1 MASQTSDGPL
11 RYQARGSY
19 TASVGT
25 WAPRPRDFIGVR
37 GPDAP
42 DFVQRLV
49 SNDVAALAPGEA
61 CDALLLTPK
70 ARVIAPLRIVRRGED
85 DFLLLTERGLGE
97 TVRAHFLRAR
107 FAAKVD
113 VEPEQHE
120 SVVLL
125 GSRNGTGIAAP
136 EYGDAAW
143 EQLDTSPPGEPAD
156 EDELERLRIGAAAP
170 AWGRELDDRVL
181 PAEAGLVERA
191 VSLQKGCFPGQEP
204 IARLHYRGHVNRR
217 LRRLSI
223 AADAPPAY
231 DAEIR
236 EGDRVV
242 GRVTSAVVADGGVLA
257 LGYVRTEVA
266 ENAALTVD
274 GRPARLV

>member
-1 MASQTSDGPL
+1 
-11 RYQARGSY
+11 
-19 TASVGT
+19 VGT
-25 WAPRPRDFIGVR
+25 WAPRPRDFVAVR

-42 DFVQRLV
+42 DLVQRLV

-61 CDALLLTPK
+61 CDALLLTAK
-70 ARVIAPLRIVRRGED
+70 ARVIAPLRVLRRADD
-85 DFLLLTERGLGE
+85 DFLLLTERGLGD

-107 FAAKVD
+107 FAAKVE
-113 VEPEQHE
+113 VEPEQHA

-125 GSRNGTGIAAP
+125 GSRNGAHIAAP
-136 EYGDAAW
+136 EYGDEAW
-143 EQLDTSPPGEPAD
+143 EQLDTPPPGEPVDAH
-156 EDELERLRIGAAAP
+156 ELERRRIAATAP

-191 VSLQKGCFPGQEP
+191 VSLKKGCFPGQEP

-217 LRRLSI
+217 LRRLRI
-223 AADAPPAY
+223 EGDEAPAY
-231 DAEIR
+231 DAEIHDG
-236 EGDRVV
+236 ERVV
-242 GRVTSAVVADGGVLA
+242 GRVTSAVPTDGHILA

-274 GRPARLV
+274 GRPTRLA

>member
-1 MASQTSDGPL
+1 
-11 RYQARGSY
+11 
-19 TASVGT
+19 VGT
-25 WAPRPRDFIGVR
+25 WAPRPRDFVSVR
-37 GPDAP
+37 GPDAT

-70 ARVIAPLRIVRRGED
+70 ARVIAPLRILRRSED
-85 DFLLLTERGLGE
+85 DFLLLTERGLGDA
-97 TVRAHFLRAR
+97 VRAQLLRAR
-107 FAAKVD
+107 FAAKVE
-113 VEPEQHE
+113 VESEQHE

-125 GSRNGTGIAAP
+125 GSGDGAHMAAP
-136 EYGDAAW
+136 EYGEEAW
-143 EQLDTSPPGEPAD
+143 EQLDAAPTGDPVD
-156 EDELERLRIGAAAP
+156 DRELERRRIEAAAP

-181 PAEAGLVERA
+181 PAEAGLVERS
-191 VSLQKGCFPGQEP
+191 VSLEKGCFPGQEP

-217 LRRLSI
+217 LRRLRI
-223 AADAPPAY
+223 EADEPPAY

-236 EGDRVV
+236 DGDRVV
-242 GRVTSAVVADGGVLA
+242 GRVTSAVPADGGILA

-274 GRPARLV
+274 GRPARLA

>member
-1 MASQTSDGPL
+1 M
-11 RYQARGSY
+11 
-19 TASVGT
+19 GT
-25 WAPRPRDFIGVR
+25 WAPRPRDYVGVR

-42 DFVQRLV
+42 DLVQRLV
-49 SNDVAALAPGEA
+49 SNDVTALAPGDS

-70 ARVIAPLRIVRRGED
+70 ARVIAPLRILRRGDD
-85 DFLLLTERGLGE
+85 DFLLLTERGLGD

-120 SVVLL
+120 SVVLI
-125 GSRNGTGIAAP
+125 GGRDGAGMEAP
-136 EYGDAAW
+136 EYGDDAW
-143 EQLDTSPPGEPAD
+143 EQLDASPPGDPAD
-156 EDELERLRIGAAAP
+156 ERELERRRIAATAP

-191 VSLQKGCFPGQEP
+191 VSLKKGCFPGQEP

-217 LRRLSI
+217 LRRLRI
-223 AADAPPAY
+223 DGDDLPAY

-236 EGDRVV
+236 QGERVV
-242 GRVTSAVVADGGVLA
+242 GRVTSAVPADGGVLA

-266 ENAALTVD
+266 QNADLTVD
-274 GRPARLV
+274 ERPARLA